1 MKKSKNSQIL
11 AENLQNSAQNL
22 SKKNDK
28 SSQNLVAKNTKI
40 NGENLAENLNKNSR
54 NLSENSREFKK
65 TKNSQ
70 KTAEILQNLS
80 ENSQFSSENSLK
92 KRAKKRKTI
101 LLAVSGSIAFYKAY
115 ELISAFKKE
124 GFKIKVLL
132 SDGALKFATHL
143 SFEAL
148 AHGVL
153 SSQNESWA
161 GKKNHIAFSQNCDV
175 VVFAPA
181 SANSINKLASG
192 IADNLFIQTL
202 IAAKAPLIVAP
213 AANPRMLTHFS
224 TQNSLELLRK
234 NGAVIVAPIC
244 KNLACGEL
252 GAGGLAHIES
262 IIAATK
268 KELFKDEFWR
278 GKKVVVTGG
287 GTREKIDEVRYIGN
301 FSSGKMAKALADAF
315 FALGASVTLLS
326 SVRFENL
333 PYESEY
339 FESIDELEAL
349 LKAHKNG
356 DFLIMSAAV
365 GDFCVDFHKGK
376 LKKSDFE
383 KGLDLHLKPSK
394 DLLKNCEFKGKKIG
408 FKLEFDEKNALK
420 NAKNSLKDK
429 NLAMICL
436 NIASAKNQAFESDYN
451 DITLISRDFELNLG
465 RQSKVDLAF
474 EIARKCQEL

>member
-11 AENLQNSAQNL
+11 AENLQNSVQNL
-22 SKKNDK
+22 SAKNDK
-28 SSQNLVAKNTKI
+28 SSQNLAAKNVKFS
-40 NGENLAENLNKNSR
+40 GGNLDKNSQ
-54 NLSENSREFKK
+54 NLSENLREFKK
-65 TKNSQ
+65 DKNSQ

-80 ENSQFSSENSLK
+80 ENSQISNENSFK
-92 KRAKKRKTI
+92 KRPKKRKTI

-115 ELISAFKKE
+115 ELISVFKKE
-124 GFKIKVLL
+124 GFRVKVLL
-132 SDGALKFATHL
+132 SDGVLKFATHL

-153 SSQNESWA
+153 SSKNESWA
-161 GKKNHIAFSQNCDV
+161 SKKNHIAFSQNCDV

-181 SANSINKLASG
+181 SVNSINKLAHG

-234 NGAVIVAPIC
+234 NGAVIVPPVC
-244 KNLACGEL
+244 KSLACKEL

-268 KELFKDEFWR
+268 RELFKDEFWR

-301 FSSGKMAKALADAF
+301 FSSGKMAKALVDAF
-315 FALGASVTLLS
+315 FTLGASVTLLS

-333 PYESEY
+333 PYESAY
-339 FESIDELEAL
+339 FKGIDELEAL

-365 GDFCVDFHKGK
+365 GDFCAAFHKGK
-376 LKKSDFE
+376 LKKADFK

-394 DLLKNCEFKGKKIG
+394 DLLKTCEFKGKKIG
-408 FKLEFDEKNALK
+408 FKLEFDEKNAIL

-429 NLAMICL
+429 NLAMVCL
-436 NIASAKNQAFESDYN
+436 NVANAQNQAFESDYN
-451 DITLISRDFELNLG
+451 DITLISQDFELNLG
-465 RQSKVDLAF
+465 RQSKAELAL